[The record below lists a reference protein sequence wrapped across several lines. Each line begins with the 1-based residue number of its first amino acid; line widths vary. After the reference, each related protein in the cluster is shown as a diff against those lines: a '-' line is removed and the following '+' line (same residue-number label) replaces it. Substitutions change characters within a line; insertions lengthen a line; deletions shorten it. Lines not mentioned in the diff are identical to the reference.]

1 MSYFFHFFLINFFL
15 IVIKSLDL
23 GLVYYYNYFYFSN
36 FFFDK
41 IFLLNN
47 VNTVIDSPFVEK
59 IFFFS
64 NQGYLS
70 LSWSLQNVFTFINYR
85 IFYFYFDNTN
95 FTNLLTL
102 SLVNNF
108 FNIYIENLFTNL
120 LFLFFFIFF
129 FLFFSY
135 SKKNNYKFI

>member
-47 VNTVIDSPFVEK
+47 VNTVIDSLFVEK